1 MNLSLSSNS
10 SATIAV
16 AAIMRSAAPRR
27 GCRHPAMGSGGIRIE
42 GDRVELALERTSRG
56 PAESSASA
64 TALIAISSG
73 RSSGAIRSRTITM
86 LVSSRPRR
94 GTSLV
99 EGSSGLIGGGI
110 LVRPERFRVY
120 RRRSAGHSDELGP
133 CNKMAA
139 LTRWHQFADATA
151 VPGHREGLT
160 VLDCIHDLHG
170 SHPHISLGDLGLTGH
185 KTYVAPI
192 AAARRI
198 AAGLFATLDWSAR
211 RVGPPESHARHVH
224 GGAETCASPP

>member
-1 MNLSLSSNS
+1 MDPSLSSNS

-27 GCRHPAMGSGGIRIE
+27 GCRHPGMGSGGIRIE
-42 GDRVELALERTSRG
+42 GDRVEHALERTSRG
-56 PAESSASA
+56 PAESSASV

-73 RSSGAIRSRTITM
+73 RSSRAIRSRSITM

-99 EGSSGLIGGGI
+99 EGSFGLIGGGI
-110 LVRPERFRVY
+110 L
-120 RRRSAGHSDELGP
+120 
-133 CNKMAA
+133 
-139 LTRWHQFADATA
+139 
-151 VPGHREGLT
+151 
-160 VLDCIHDLHG
+160 
-170 SHPHISLGDLGLTGH
+170 
-185 KTYVAPI
+185 VAPI

-198 AAGLFATLDWSAR
+198 AASLFTTLDWSAR

-224 GGAETCASPP
+224 GGGETCASPP